1 MKTKKNLNPQGKV
14 WARRGQYEN
23 ALTKTDITNRPLE
36 LSWVDIDLG
45 EIEGVSDIKRIYFKD
60 MPASLGLKLRDD
72 SVPLAEKIPLMFDLL
87 ASLIVNPETAEPI
100 MTADEWGDQDLGFI
114 NNVSKSV
121 LGIQYVA
128 EQEGENDSESE
139 TEGAVEAQVDPN
151 PFAETD
157 G

>member
-1 MKTKKNLNPQGKV
+1 MKTKKNSNPQGKV

-23 ALTKTDITNRPLE
+23 ALTKTDIRNRPLE
-36 LSWVDIDLG
+36 LSWVDIPWG
-45 EIEGVSDIKRIYFKD
+45 GIEGETVIKRIFFKD

-72 SVPLAEKIPLMFDLL
+72 SVPVGEKIPLMFDLL
-87 ASLIVNPETAEPI
+87 ATLIVNPETAEPI
-100 MTADEWGDQDLGFI
+100 MTADEWGEQDLGFI
-114 NNVSKSV
+114 NNVSKWV

-128 EQEGENDSESE
+128 PEEEQGEVEGE
-139 TEGAVEAQVDPN
+139 TEGAIEAQADPN